1 MSLMSTSFVSPEDI
15 ARHLRVTRRTVY
27 RWIEAG
33 ELRAY
38 KAGKHWRITEQDL
51 EDFLRWKGPG
61 WHASVRVSERVSDRA
76 LDAEISEAVVG
87 YQTIPTPEGWRQVL
101 PTGERREL
109 PAYSSNPAD
118 GQFLA
123 EEVKKLKGWELRVSP
138 PGGQDPELWFALL
151 FIGNK
156 HVCGAAAPTRELAV
170 CRVLLKWHFIEKRE
184 QLWASMP
191 TLATGSETLI
201 REDRDQR

>member
-1 MSLMSTSFVSPEDI
+1 MSLMSTTFVSPEAI

-38 KAGKHWRITEQDL
+38 KAGKHWRITEHDL

-61 WHASVRVSERVSDRA
+61 WHASVRVSERVGDRE
-76 LDAEISEAVVG
+76 LDAEISRTVLG
-87 YQTIPTPEGWRQVL
+87 CQTISTPEGWRQVL

-109 PAYSSNPAD
+109 PAYSSNPAAAEL
-118 GQFLA
+118 LA
-123 EEVKKLKGWELRVSP
+123 EDVKKLKGWDLGVSP

-151 FIGNK
+151 FIANK
-156 HVCGAAAPTRELAV
+156 QVCGAGAPTGELAI
-170 CRVLLKWHFIEKRE
+170 CRVLLKWHLIEKRE
-184 QLWASMP
+184 QSWTSMP
-191 TLATGSETLI
+191 RLATGSEALI
-201 REDRDQR
+201 REDREQR

>member
-1 MSLMSTSFVSPEDI
+1 MSTTLVSPEAI

-38 KAGKHWRITEQDL
+38 KAGKHWRISEQDL

-61 WHASVRVSERVSDRA
+61 WHASVRVYERVSDRE
-76 LDAEISEAVVG
+76 LDAEISRTVLG
-87 YQTIPTPEGWRQVL
+87 YETISTPAGWRQAL
-101 PTGERREL
+101 PTGELREL
-109 PAYSSNPAD
+109 PAYSSNPAAAEL
-118 GQFLA
+118 LA
-123 EEVKKLKGWELRVSP
+123 EEVKKLKGWELGVSP
-138 PGGQDPELWFALL
+138 PGGQDPELWLALL
-151 FIGNK
+151 FVDNRQ
-156 HVCGAAAPTRELAV
+156 VCGAGAPSRELAI
-170 CRVLLKWHFIEKRE
+170 CRVLLKWHLIEKRE